1 MNDKVVCKG
10 YVEKIRYRNERNGY
24 TVFDISCQDD
34 NDDITCVGNFPFIN
48 EGEHVEVCGDYV
60 DHKTY
65 GLQLSVKSMEVL
77 KDDDTVSIVRYLGS
91 GAIKGVGPV
100 MAKRIVDTFGSDT
113 LHIMEE
119 EPERLAEIK
128 GISIRKAEEIYSQYN
143 EKRELRDAVI
153 FMQQYN
159 ISNQLA
165 VKIYNEYKDEVYNI
179 IRTNPYRLASDIRGI
194 GFKIADEIGR
204 RVGIDLNSDFRK
216 RCAVTYVLNQA
227 GVNGHIYL
235 PEAELLGSVA
245 ELLAINCDD
254 ITGLLSEMSALREII
269 CIDEDDEKRYYPP
282 YMYYMELNSARMLLD
297 LNCAFGIADK
307 EIESNIK
314 KIEKNK
320 DIVLA
325 DMQKAAI
332 KEAMKSGVLVIT
344 GGPGTGKTTTIDAI
358 ISAFEAW
365 GLEFL
370 LAGSYGKGGKTYV

>member
-100 MAKRIVDTFGSDT
+100 MAKRIVDAFGSDT
-113 LHIMEE
+113 LRIMEE

-254 ITGLLSEMSALREII
+254 ITGLLSEMSRYGKLYVLMKMMKRDIILRI
-269 CIDEDDEKRYYPP
+269 CIIWSLILQGCFLTLTVR
-282 YMYYMELNSARMLLD
+282 
-297 LNCAFGIADK
+297 FGYLIRK
-307 EIESNIK
+307 
-314 KIEKNK
+314 
-320 DIVLA
+320 
-325 DMQKAAI
+325 
-332 KEAMKSGVLVIT
+332 
-344 GGPGTGKTTTIDAI
+344 
-358 ISAFEAW
+358 
-365 GLEFL
+365 
-370 LAGSYGKGGKTYV
+370 